1 MTNEVF
7 TCART
12 NDRKVPL
19 ILSALFLA
27 ALSAFGAGTMPDDAA
42 LSAFADGVGAGG
54 APSVRQVFLPERL
67 DAGATN
73 IRPVQPIDEAA
84 WIWMKGEDVWGAEAL
99 AADAWQDPL
108 PPPCSRFYRFRRA
121 FTADGAPLRL
131 DVSADERFVLLLDGR
146 PVARGPHRG
155 LVHRWFYQSYEISGL
170 APGAHVLEA
179 VCWQLGGH
187 APIAQLSWRGGFV
200 LKADG
205 AYDAQLTTGRAA
217 WQVGRLRNTRLTDRG
232 TSRTYGA
239 GSQCEIDGTSFIDEA
254 PARWEPAAV
263 VRPAI
268 ARNRYGGRR
277 NGWRLFPTA
286 RPDLLHEAKTP
297 GRVVNVAA
305 DLTRP
310 LTVPAGE
317 TLDLWWDLGDYYCAY
332 PELSVS
338 GGKGAV
344 VRWGWAEALFD
355 GDGRKGPREAWQ
367 GKSFSRSFTDTF
379 RLDGRP
385 VAFFTTPWWRC
396 GRWCRL
402 TVEAAESPVEIRRVA
417 LAETRYPLA
426 VDFSFASDDPSL
438 GDIAAICRRSQEA
451 CAHDMLFDCPYYEQ
465 QMYPGDARVQTQILN
480 VLTRDD
486 RLARFALSVFG
497 HDRRPDGL
505 VGMNVPTRGTQESAT
520 YTMCWIL
527 MFRDYLLWHDD
538 AAFLRVHMPGV
549 RHALMTLARHA
560 DADGL
565 LCDLPSWNFM
575 DWVKAWDAP
584 DENGV
589 PPGCHDGDEP
599 GSLTSLLYLNA
610 LKAAAAVDEALGE
623 RAFAVVWR
631 ERADRLGASLVRLFW
646 DERRGALAD
655 VRTKDR
661 FSEHAQCL
669 AILGGVLSP
678 EQEARAFRALTEGE
692 GLAPASSYFAY
703 YLFETMA
710 SRGRT
715 DLILKRL
722 DTWRAF
728 LAQGLKTTCEVQR
741 PDHSRSDCH
750 AWSACPLYFMA
761 TALAGVRPAEPFF
774 RSVRIAPQPAGL
786 SRIRARTP
794 SPKGVIETD
803 LDFSDGAATGRVV
816 LPEGMSGV
824 FEWRG
829 ARHALRAGENRLPPR

>member
-1 MTNEVF
+1 MTNEAF

-19 ILSALFLA
+19 ILSALFL
-27 ALSAFGAGTMPDDAA
+27 AA

-67 DAGATN
+67 ESGATN

-121 FTADGAPLRL
+121 FTADGSPLRL
-131 DVSADERFVLLLDGR
+131 DVSADERFALLLDGR

-200 LKADG
+200 LKAAG
-205 AYDAQLTTGRAA
+205 AYDAQLTTERAA

-344 VRWGWAEALFD
+344 VRWGWAEALLD
-355 GDGRKGPREAWQ
+355 GDGRKGHREAWQ
-367 GKSFSRSFTDTF
+367 GKSFSTAFTDTF

-385 VAFFTTPWWRC
+385 AAFFTTPWW
-396 GRWCRL
+396 GG
-402 TVEAAESPVEIRRVA
+402 AGAG
-417 LAETRYPLA
+417 A
-426 VDFSFASDDPSL
+426 V
-438 GDIAAICRRSQEA
+438 
-451 CAHDMLFDCPYYEQ
+451 
-465 QMYPGDARVQTQILN
+465 
-480 VLTRDD
+480 
-486 RLARFALSVFG
+486 
-497 HDRRPDGL
+497 
-505 VGMNVPTRGTQESAT
+505 
-520 YTMCWIL
+520 
-527 MFRDYLLWHDD
+527 
-538 AAFLRVHMPGV
+538 
-549 RHALMTLARHA
+549 
-560 DADGL
+560 
-565 LCDLPSWNFM
+565 
-575 DWVKAWDAP
+575 
-584 DENGV
+584 
-589 PPGCHDGDEP
+589 
-599 GSLTSLLYLNA
+599 
-610 LKAAAAVDEALGE
+610 
-623 RAFAVVWR
+623 
-631 ERADRLGASLVRLFW
+631 
-646 DERRGALAD
+646 
-655 VRTKDR
+655 
-661 FSEHAQCL
+661 
-669 AILGGVLSP
+669 
-678 EQEARAFRALTEGE
+678 
-692 GLAPASSYFAY
+692 
-703 YLFETMA
+703 
-710 SRGRT
+710 
-715 DLILKRL
+715 
-722 DTWRAF
+722 
-728 LAQGLKTTCEVQR
+728 
-741 PDHSRSDCH
+741 
-750 AWSACPLYFMA
+750 
-761 TALAGVRPAEPFF
+761 
-774 RSVRIAPQPAGL
+774 
-786 SRIRARTP
+786 
-794 SPKGVIETD
+794 
-803 LDFSDGAATGRVV
+803 
-816 LPEGMSGV
+816 
-824 FEWRG
+824 
-829 ARHALRAGENRLPPR
+829 